1 MERRALRVSATIG
14 LTRRRRIATKQL
26 LPGLHQV
33 KLGPVNVYLI
43 DEGEAGLTLVD
54 VGFEKNAAKIETAI
68 RGIGREPADVTNI
81 LITHAHPDHLGS
93 AAHFESD
100 NTTTTMHAIEA
111 EIARSGRIEQTMSP
125 GPGLLNGI
133 LFRLLIGSKSV
144 TFPPVAAKIS
154 VQDGDTLDIAGGIE
168 VVHTP
173 GHTGG
178 HVAFLW
184 RRDGGILFAGD
195 VASKMTGFNYSL
207 GYNDLATAKTSLAR
221 LGRLD
226 FDTAVF
232 GHGNPIMEGAASRFA
247 KKWPS

>member
-1 MERRALRVSATIG
+1 M
-14 LTRRRRIATKQL
+14 ATKQL
-26 LPGLHQV
+26 IPGLHQI

-54 VGFEKNAAKIETAI
+54 VGYEKSAAKIEAAI
-68 RGIGREPADVTNI
+68 RAIGREPSDVTNI

-100 NTTTTMHAIEA
+100 ATPARMHAIDA
-111 EIARSGRIEQTMSP
+111 EIGRSGKIEQSMSP
-125 GPGLLNGI
+125 GPGLLNNI
-133 LFRLLIGSKSV
+133 LFRLLIGSKPA
-144 TFPPVAAKIS
+144 TFPPVAAKIG

-184 RRDGGILFAGD
+184 KREGGILFAGD
-195 VASKMTGFNYSL
+195 VASNMIGFNYSL

-232 GHGNPIMEGAASRFA
+232 GHGGPIMEGAAARFA

>member
-1 MERRALRVSATIG
+1 M
-14 LTRRRRIATKQL
+14 
-26 LPGLHQV
+26 
-33 KLGPVNVYLI
+33 NVYLI
-43 DEGEAGLTLVD
+43 DEGDAGLTLVD
-54 VGFEKNAAKIETAI
+54 VGFEKNAAKITEAI
-68 RGIGREPADVTNI
+68 RGIGREPSDLTNI

-100 NTTTTMHAIEA
+100 TTPATMHAIDA
-111 EIARSGRIEQTMSP
+111 EIARAGKIEQTMSP
-125 GPGLLNGI
+125 GPGLLNSI
-133 LFRLLIGSKSV
+133 LFRILIGSKPA

-178 HVAFLW
+178 HVSFLW
-184 RRDGGILFAGD
+184 KRDGGILFAGD
-195 VASKMTGFNYSL
+195 VASNMTGFNYSL
-207 GYNDLATAKTSLAR
+207 GYDDLATAENSLAR

-232 GHGNPIMEGAASRFA
+232 GHGNPIMENAAKRFA
-247 KKWPS
+247 KKWPSPE